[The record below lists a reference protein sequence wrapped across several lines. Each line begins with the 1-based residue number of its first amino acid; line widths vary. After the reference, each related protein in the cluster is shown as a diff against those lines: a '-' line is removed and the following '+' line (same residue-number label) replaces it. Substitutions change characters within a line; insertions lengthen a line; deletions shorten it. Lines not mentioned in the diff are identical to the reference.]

1 MLQKT
6 KQFFIK
12 NWHSIVIATI
22 LSRLI
27 VFLYENKEDF
37 TQTQKPKTITEEA
50 LNKSIEDL
58 HYIKI
63 KKHLEIA
70 TKNLKS
76 HLNAKKEKS
85 EQSFQNLVTL
95 LKPIKKDSNND
106 NILEDTTTFPTI
118 LTSFYMLVYT
128 EKLFQTKTKNDI
140 VEKNKKHI
148 DDAIDIFEKNIVIS
162 KPNNIFENP
171 IYKKLENILDKATA
185 QTSKNHTV
193 NCYNMLRYCIY
204 YLDTIIERY
213 KNYQKKEMQKFL

>member
-1 MLQKT
+1 
-6 KQFFIK
+6 
-12 NWHSIVIATI
+12 
-22 LSRLI
+22 
-27 VFLYENKEDF
+27 
-37 TQTQKPKTITEEA
+37 
-50 LNKSIEDL
+50 
-58 HYIKI
+58 
-63 KKHLEIA
+63 
-70 TKNLKS
+70 
-76 HLNAKKEKS
+76 
-85 EQSFQNLVTL
+85 
-95 LKPIKKDSNND
+95 
-106 NILEDTTTFPTI
+106 
-118 LTSFYMLVYT
+118 MLVYT